1 LTPTKQNQYNIT
13 NQNNQHNQPEGG
25 AVFCV
30 DVLTFRTK
38 KGRHHLIVVMG
49 EDFPWPTVRY
59 DVYSGEAT
67 LHLPRKVAEDEK
79 LLREVVE
86 KAESFLARREAQ
98 TP

>member
-1 LTPTKQNQYNIT
+1 
-13 NQNNQHNQPEGG
+13 
-25 AVFCV
+25 
-30 DVLTFRTK
+30 
-38 KGRHHLIVVMG
+38 M
-49 EDFPWPTVRY
+49 
-59 DVYSGEAT
+59 YSGEAT